1 MGKWREFVCFLMPQK
16 CKRIL
21 FAGGKPSFGRDKPSF
36 AANKLSFGQ
45 GKRKN
50 NSKKDNANA
59 PLVCLQWGLVMR
71 SIENGQKKQAS
82 PRCARER
89 PAVKISL
96 PHFLWRMWVARR
108 SAD

>member
-16 CKRIL
+16 CKRIS

-50 NSKKDNANA
+50 NCKKDNANA

-82 PRCARER
+82 SRCAKEGLRG
-89 PAVKISL
+89 K
-96 PHFLWRMWVARR
+96 
-108 SAD
+108 

>member
-36 AANKLSFGQ
+36 AASKLSFGQ
-45 GKRKN
+45 GKQKN
-50 NSKKDNANA
+50 NCKKDNANA

-71 SIENGQKKQAS
+71 SIENGPKKAGLLS
-82 PRCARER
+82 MCERR
-89 PAVKISL
+89 PAGKVSL
-96 PHFLWRMWVARR
+96 PHFL
-108 SAD
+108 